1 MDNSETIRGE
11 NGYIQL
17 KLTYSKLYEKTNYT
31 TTENIIIDRIYE
43 YDISMANVSVLKR
56 SGKFDEERLEYLSRL
71 PKMEREVTIGK
82 LIREDRNIQTAI
94 KKGIHLA
101 RWNLFK
107 ENQIKDTEVISIK
120 NDAVFV
126 RGRVLKVI
134 KFGPV
139 EFKRKHQYAMFMK
152 MDRMEFYYDR
162 KRNIVDIKGIND
174 TVLKEPDHQNGIL
187 QFISTVMEYIVMD
200 RKTQLHEY
208 LFQFIHTYKARE
220 LPYPY
225 YRELSQDNC
234 YRSQFSLS
242 GNSVQLLQI
251 SQDDV
256 SDLNISYNYNRFIL
270 PIAQRFL

>member
-56 SGKFDEERLEYLSRL
+56 SGKFDEERLEYLSQL

-82 LIREDRNIQTAI
+82 LIREDRSIQTAI
-94 KKGIHLA
+94 KKGIHLV

-126 RGRVLKVI
+126 RGRALKVT

-187 QFISTVMEYIVMD
+187 RFIGTVMEYIVMD

-208 LFQFIHTYKARE
+208 LFQFIHAYKARE
-220 LPYPY
+220 LSYPY

>member
-56 SGKFDEERLEYLSRL
+56 SGKFDEERLEYLSQL

-82 LIREDRNIQTAI
+82 LIREDRSIQTAI

-126 RGRVLKVI
+126 RGRVLKVT

-162 KRNIVDIKGIND
+162 KCNIVDIKGIND

-208 LFQFIHTYKARE
+208 LFQFIHAYKARE

-251 SQDDV
+251 SQNDV

>member
-56 SGKFDEERLEYLSRL
+56 SGKFDEERLEYLSQL

-82 LIREDRNIQTAI
+82 LIREDRSIQTAI

-126 RGRVLKVI
+126 RGRVLKVT

-187 QFISTVMEYIVMD
+187 RFIGTVMEYIVMD

-208 LFQFIHTYKARE
+208 LFQFIHAYKARE

-251 SQDDV
+251 SQNDV